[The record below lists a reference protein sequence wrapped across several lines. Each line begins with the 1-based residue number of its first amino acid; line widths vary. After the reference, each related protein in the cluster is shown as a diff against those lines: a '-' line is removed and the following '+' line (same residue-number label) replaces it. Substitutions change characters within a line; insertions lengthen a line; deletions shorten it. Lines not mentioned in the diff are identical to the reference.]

1 MNKKSKVLDFVSNDK
16 QEWSQA
22 TEHGHSYCVARHDPL
37 RFLICVDIP
46 KNASSW
52 VKHHTPGMGF
62 NYHTQKF
69 SADNDLRMQNIDTLT
84 LNNALQHARYIVIL
98 RDPVNR
104 WISGLAQ
111 YLHGYDSS
119 HPLHINNVDWDMI
132 FDTVVFDGHT
142 RSQCKFIKGIDHSK
156 IIWLRCDNTLAKN
169 YGTIMEQF
177 TGTPFKITTEDQ
189 DPNNVFNITKKKLPA
204 VMGSLTNPGTF
215 TTELPQFI
223 VDRISEKLADN
234 PDYFDKLRHF
244 YKKDYELFDTV
255 NFYQA

>member
-1 MNKKSKVLDFVSNDK
+1 MSKKSKVLDFVNYDNPGS
-16 QEWSQA
+16 SMA
-22 TEHGHSYCVARHDPL
+22 TEHGHSYCVVRTDPL
-37 RFLICVDIP
+37 RFLICVNIP

-52 VKHHTPGMGF
+52 VKHHTLGASF

-69 SADNDLRMQNIDTLT
+69 SENNEPVYNIDVSTLT
-84 LNNALQHARYIVIL
+84 PALQNARYVVIL

-104 WISGLAQ
+104 WITGLAQ
-111 YLHGYDSS
+111 YLQGYAPD

-132 FDTVVFDGHT
+132 FNTVVFDGHT

-156 IIWLRCDNTLAKN
+156 IIWLRCDDTLAKN

-204 VMGSLTNPGTF
+204 VICSLSKPDSF
-215 TTELPQFI
+215 TTESPQFI
-223 VDRISEKLADN
+223 VDRISEKLASN
-234 PDYFDKLRHF
+234 PDYLHKLRHF

>member
-1 MNKKSKVLDFVSNDK
+1 MNKKSKVPDFVINNK
-16 QEWSQA
+16 PEWSMA
-22 TEHGHSYCVARHDPL
+22 TEHGHSYCVVRTDPL

-52 VKHHTPGMGF
+52 VKHHTLGMGF

-69 SADNDLRMQNIDTLT
+69 SIDNDVRMQNIDALT
-84 LNNALQHARYIVIL
+84 LNNALQNARYIVIL

-132 FDTVVFDGHT
+132 VDTVVFDGHT

-156 IIWLRCDNTLAKN
+156 IIWLRCDDTLAKN

-204 VMGSLTNPGTF
+204 VVSYLHNPGSYI
-215 TTELPQFI
+215 TESPQFI
-223 VDRISEKLADN
+223 VDRISEKLASN
-234 PDYFDKLRHF
+234 PDYFDKLRRF